1 MHGREKKK
9 VGRREYGTE
18 PEESSALVNAPDSQ
32 AAGVTGGTSAS
43 SAVLSS
49 AISPSV
55 IAPSSAAASATAV
68 LAPERA
74 HIRKYAQMDG
84 GRTTAQ
90 SDAANTVR
98 GGMGGLPAYAPAPS
112 MRGGVL
118 AAGGGGE
125 ERGLGVPEDNMATSF
140 MEADK
145 FKNSA
150 LQSAG
155 DHVRQGT
162 GGGGGEIPK
171 DLSLRALAF
180 HDVTE
185 DLSKSEPV
193 PQGGLASCWKAG
205 GCWQSRATAAA
216 SSPVAAATASTGSGG
231 GAEANP
237 DTLPIAPWNNA
248 YSTSDK
254 GYSASDKADDTSD
267 KADDTA
273 YRTSDKAYRTSRTSQ
288 IKGAESRYGAPAPP
302 GAPAPRGAPA
312 PPGTKNTLRGP
323 AQWAEIFTG
332 TEAKSGMSGGLSGGL
347 HAPEVPEYRGLPK
360 DRQLRHLAHTYMDDG
375 VAYQMH
381 MQVKDEVK
389 KARVALKLAKTRQ
402 VLVPS

>member
-1 MHGREKKK
+1 
-9 VGRREYGTE
+9 
-18 PEESSALVNAPDSQ
+18 
-32 AAGVTGGTSAS
+32 
-43 SAVLSS
+43 
-49 AISPSV
+49 
-55 IAPSSAAASATAV
+55 
-68 LAPERA
+68 
-74 HIRKYAQMDG
+74 
-84 GRTTAQ
+84 
-90 SDAANTVR
+90 
-98 GGMGGLPAYAPAPS
+98 
-112 MRGGVL
+112 
-118 AAGGGGE
+118 
-125 ERGLGVPEDNMATSF
+125 MATSF

-145 FKNSA
+145 FQNSA
-150 LQSAG
+150 WQSAG

-180 HDVTE
+180 HDVME

-231 GAEANP
+231 GAEANL
-237 DTLPIAPWNNA
+237 DALPIAPWDKA

-254 GYSASDKADDTSD
+254 AHDTP
-267 KADDTA
+267 
-273 YRTSDKAYRTSRTSQ
+273 YRTSDKPYRTSDKPYRTSPISH
-288 IKGAESRYGAPAPP
+288 IKGAESRYGAPA
-302 GAPAPRGAPA
+302 A
-312 PPGTKNTLRGP
+312 PGTKRTRPNSLGGP

-332 TEAKSGMSGGLSGGL
+332 TEGKSGMSGGLSGGL
-347 HAPEVPEYRGLPK
+347 HAPKVAEYRGLPN
-360 DRQLRHLAHTYMDDG
+360 DRRLRHVAHTYMDDG

-402 VLVPS
+402 VLLPSEYVYLVMLMSASECLKLMVLGPCVKVGV